1 MMLRRFCP
9 RCAAG
14 PHGQCPVCPNRCLC
28 RASAVRARRGPDP
41 EQPMIWPLAMFRRP
55 AARGS
60 ATLLSMH
67 ELTALMVLQR
77 SSGDCE
83 LDRADLESLSVRKM
97 VTFDMLPGGKRRP
110 RITAHGADWL
120 AAVMRG
126 R

>member
-1 MMLRRFCP
+1 MMPRRFCP

-14 PHGQCPVCPNRCLC
+14 PHGQCLVCPIRCLY
-28 RASAVRARRGPDP
+28 RASTVRARRGPDL
-41 EQPMIWPLAMFRRP
+41 EQPVIWPLAMFRRP
-55 AARGS
+55 PAHS
-60 ATLLSMH
+60 AGALLSMH

-77 SSGDCE
+77 STGDCE

-97 VTFDMLPGGKRRP
+97 VTFEMLPDGKRRP
-110 RITAHGADWL
+110 RITAHGAEWL

>member
-14 PHGQCPVCPNRCLC
+14 PRGPCPICPMRGLC

-41 EQPMIWPLAMFRRP
+41 ERPMIWPLAMFRRP

-60 ATLLSMH
+60 GALLSMH

-77 SSGDCE
+77 SPGECE

-97 VTFDMLPGGKRRP
+97 VTFEMLPGGKRRP